1 MSGSTIRLSPDII
14 MNSAQE
20 QSMVKDKV
28 IVLGISGGIAAYKAA
43 ELARLF
49 VKAEAEVH
57 VVMTAHAQ
65 EFITPLTFQSLTG
78 NPVHTDLFSLYQ
90 EKEIGHISLAD
101 RADLLVIAP
110 ATANIVGKVAN
121 GLADDL
127 LSTTIMATKA
137 PVLFAP
143 AMNVNMWENPFYQ
156 KNQRTLREAGYHFLD
171 PVSGLLA
178 CGWVGK
184 GKLPEPQDIFFACQK
199 LLASQDLAGET
210 VLVTAGPT
218 REELDPVRYLSNYSS
233 GKMGYAIARAA
244 LIRGA
249 RVILVSG
256 PSALQP
262 PAGADFIAVTSA
274 AEMFKVV
281 LEKADLATVIIKA
294 AAVAD
299 YRPRQRA
306 EGKIKKHAESLT
318 LQLEKNPDILAEL
331 GRRKGKRLLIG
342 FAAETENLVQHA
354 QAKLQAKRL
363 DMIVANDVT
372 VPGSGFDADTNEI
385 RMLFPDGRDVLVPQQ
400 DKELVA
406 HRLLDEIVALKRG
419 RSEG

>member
-1 MSGSTIRLSPDII
+1 
-14 MNSAQE
+14 
-20 QSMVKDKV
+20 MVKDKV

>member
-20 QSMVKDKV
+20 QSMVKYKV

-372 VPGSGFDADTNEI
+372 VPGSGFDAETNEI